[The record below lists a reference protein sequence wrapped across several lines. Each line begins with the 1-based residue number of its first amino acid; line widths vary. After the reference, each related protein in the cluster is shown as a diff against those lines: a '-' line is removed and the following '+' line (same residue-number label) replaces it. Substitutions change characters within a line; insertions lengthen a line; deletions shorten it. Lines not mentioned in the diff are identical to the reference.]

1 MEAWTARLPL
11 VVSDRDFS
19 RDICKDSAV
28 YVEPHQPEEVAKQL
42 CLVAQDHSLKDRLVK
57 AGIERL
63 SHLPTQEERF
73 ALVMKELL
81 DHNRGLDN
89 AKTLAA

>member
-1 MEAWTARLPL
+1 M
-11 VVSDRDFS
+11 
-19 RDICKDSAV
+19 ICEDSAV
-28 YVEPHQPEEVAKQL
+28 YVEPHQPEAVAKQL
-42 CLVAQDHSLKDRLVK
+42 CLIAQDHALKDRLVK

-81 DHNRGLDN
+81 GHSRDLDS
-89 AKTLAA
+89 AKTIAA